1 MPSPACTINAL
12 TPPQDVAAS
21 STVTLALANASGVV
35 FWGLTCIGT
44 DETTTAAAVNA
55 TLAVNSSA
63 KTATFTAGGLGTA
76 TIWQSTV
83 GVGSKSQQG
92 AGCDAN
98 NAVQPSY
105 TTTFKVNVKAANG
118 NRVLVVNE
126 VNEQDSTFGWINEV
140 NAALRGEQTSTITLL
155 GDVTGNTSAS
165 VVSGISGVSP
175 IAITPASL
183 SWAIGTA
190 SPQIT
195 QSTQVSNA
203 APQNLTFAPQAP
215 NAGAS
220 NASNGTGG
228 SLVIPLATPVNGGS
242 EAVVQIT
249 RGGSPVFA
257 LATYAGSAPLFG
269 IFFGTTAAAIPT
281 VSSAFSI
288 AGDGGTTYIN
298 GPSAGLG
305 VHVRAADLDVATFT
319 STLASFAHPL
329 GGLGASVPLQLA
341 ATASPISTASSS
353 VSLSSAQIQTPV
365 IQLNGTI
372 NASNCTIT
380 LPNTV
385 GAIWYFDL
393 TGVTFGGHSIVF
405 TTGSGTS
412 ATVSSIGLSGQFL
425 LTVIVV
431 ASNVVSCGGA

>member
-1 MPSPACTINAL
+1 MTSPSCTINAL

-105 TTTFKVNVKAANG
+105 TTTFKVNVKASNG

-126 VNEQDSTFGWINEV
+126 VYEQDSTFGWINEV

-175 IAITPASL
+175 IAITPSTL
-183 SWAIGTA
+183 QWALGTSA
-190 SPQIT
+190 PTIT

-203 APQNLTFAPQAP
+203 APNNLTIAPQAP
-215 NAGAS
+215 NAGAG
-220 NASNGTGG
+220 NTANGTPG
-228 SLVIPLATPVNGGS
+228 SFTVNVASPTSTGAHAGLSFQEAGS
-242 EAVVQIT
+242 QYFFTQRYSGLST
-249 RGGSPVFA
+249 RGG
-257 LATYAGSAPLFG
+257 LWL
-269 IFFGTTAAAIPT
+269 GTTAP
-281 VSSAFSI
+281 SASNVMLD
-288 AGDGGTTYIN
+288 GDGTSLAIFNVPSGGTGYFRIAEA
-298 GPSAGLG
+298 AGLG
-305 VHVRAADLDVATFT
+305 IYTSNGFQLFSESAAFGGGTGVLGVANRSVVPSTNPTGGGILYAEAGAGKWRGSSGTVTTFGPAEPHCDVCGSDFVTEHESDVYGYLSVCLKCMADE
-319 STLASFAHPL
+319 
-329 GGLGASVPLQLA
+329 LGARPWIRR
-341 ATASPISTASSS
+341 TKK
-353 VSLSSAQIQTPV
+353 
-365 IQLNGTI
+365 
-372 NASNCTIT
+372 
-380 LPNTV
+380 
-385 GAIWYFDL
+385 
-393 TGVTFGGHSIVF
+393 
-405 TTGSGTS
+405 
-412 ATVSSIGLSGQFL
+412 
-425 LTVIVV
+425 V
-431 ASNVVSCGGA
+431 A

>member
-190 SPQIT
+190 SPSGAIRL
-195 QSTQVSNA
+195 VSNRS
-203 APQNLTFAPQAP
+203 FAKLAVRVE
-215 NAGAS
+215 S
-220 NASNGTGG
+220 TGVADRVFENVRPG
-228 SLVIPLATPVNGGS
+228 EAIEWSAFLSTDPTPYMVKAI
-242 EAVVQIT
+242 EE
-249 RGGSPVFA
+249 FA
-257 LATYAGSAPLFG
+257 NDRL
-269 IFFGTTAAAIPT
+269 PT
-281 VSSAFSI
+281 VSRSIRRTRRPSGGERSA
-288 AGDGGTTYIN
+288 
-298 GPSAGLG
+298 L
-305 VHVRAADLDVATFT
+305 L
-319 STLASFAHPL
+319 L
-329 GGLGASVPLQLA
+329 
-341 ATASPISTASSS
+341 
-353 VSLSSAQIQTPV
+353 
-365 IQLNGTI
+365 
-372 NASNCTIT
+372 IT
-380 LPNTV
+380 KRPFKIYL
-385 GAIWYFDL
+385 
-393 TGVTFGGHSIVF
+393 
-405 TTGSGTS
+405 
-412 ATVSSIGLSGQFL
+412 
-425 LTVIVV
+425 
-431 ASNVVSCGGA
+431 

>member
-1 MPSPACTINAL
+1 MTSPSCTINAL

-105 TTTFKVNVKAANG
+105 TTTFKVNVKASNG

-126 VNEQDSTFGWINEV
+126 VYEQDSTFGWINEV

-175 IAITPASL
+175 IAITPSTL
-183 SWAIGTA
+183 QWALGTSA
-190 SPQIT
+190 PTIT

-203 APQNLTFAPQAP
+203 APNNLTIAPQAP
-215 NAGAS
+215 NAGAGT
-220 NASNGTGG
+220 NPNGTPGG
-228 SLVIPLATPVNGGS
+228 LVIALAVPVSTGS
-242 EAVVQIT
+242 GALVQIT
-249 RGGSPVFA
+249 RGGAFA
-257 LATYAGSAPLFG
+257 AGVGPYPGAGSAD
-269 IFFGTTAAAIPT
+269 TALWLTPSISPTSSNWTLVASSSTAQINAPTNVNICVGAVAQIT
-281 VSSAFSI
+281 VSTSSCSVLV
-288 AGDGGTTYIN
+288 
-298 GPSAGLG
+298 PLAGL
-305 VHVRAADLDVATFT
+305 
-319 STLASFAHPL
+319 SNN
-329 GGLGASVPLQLA
+329 PLQLA
-341 ATASPISTASSS
+341 ATNGAQSVTGAS
-353 VSLSSAQIQTPV
+353 VSLSNAQIMTPV
-365 IQLNGTI
+365 IQLTGAI

-380 LPNTV
+380 LPNKV
-385 GAIWYFDL
+385 GGIWYFDL
-393 TGVTFGGHSIVF
+393 TGVTFGGKTLIF

-412 ATVSSIGLSGQFL
+412 ATVSSIGLTGQFL

-431 ASNVVSCGGA
+431 ASNFVSCGGA